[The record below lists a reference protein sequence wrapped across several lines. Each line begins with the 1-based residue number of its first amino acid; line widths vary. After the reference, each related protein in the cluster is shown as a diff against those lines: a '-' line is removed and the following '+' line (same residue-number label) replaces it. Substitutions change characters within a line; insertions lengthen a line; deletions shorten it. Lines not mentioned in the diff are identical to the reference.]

1 MKKIIILLT
10 TILIFYVFISNALA
24 STLTIPDD
32 ALRVRIVPNSNSD
45 YDQQIKLKVKDNLQP
60 KLYNLLKDANNSN
73 EAKTIIE
80 NNLPNIKSN
89 VKTTLEQEKYNKN
102 FNVNYGYNYFP
113 EKEYKGVKYNEGYY
127 ESLLVTLGEG
137 KGDNWWCVLFPP
149 LCLIEA
155 EESTETEYKS
165 FVKELIEKYL
175 K

>member
-10 TILIFYVFISNALA
+10 IIFVFYVLVSDALA

-45 YDQQIKLKVKDNLQP
+45 YDQQIKLKVKNNLEP
-60 KLYNLLKDANNSN
+60 KLYNLLKDANDSN

-80 NNLPNIKSN
+80 KNLPNIKNN
-89 VKTTLEQEKYNKN
+89 VKTTLEKEKYNKD
-102 FNVNYGYNYFP
+102 FKVNYGYNYFP
-113 EKEYKGVKYNEGYY
+113 EKEYKGVKYDEGYY

-155 EESTETEYKS
+155 EESTDTEYKS
-165 FVKELIEKYL
+165 LVKELIEKYL